1 MKNVLLVDDD
11 AVFNF
16 LSKKVVERLGVA
28 TDIHTA
34 LNGREAL
41 DLFNSYYQGAMTLPD
56 IILLDL
62 NMPVMDG
69 FSFLEAFNRLEVAG
83 KERVK
88 IVVVT
93 SSHDPRDMERTK
105 KLGVTDYLTKPLQQK
120 KLQEVLEV

>member
-16 LSKKVVERLGVA
+16 LSKKIVERLGVA
-28 TDIHTA
+28 KDIHTA

-41 DLFNSYYQGAMTLPD
+41 DLFNSYYQGAATLPD
-56 IILLDL
+56 VILLDL
-62 NMPVMDG
+62 NMPIMDG
-69 FSFLEAFNRLEVAG
+69 FSFLEAFNRLALPG

-93 SSHDPRDMERTK
+93 SSHDPKDIERTK
-105 KLGVTDYLTKPLQQK
+105 KLGVTDYLVKPLQEQK
-120 KLQEVLEV
+120 LKEALEV